1 MIFTYKEI
9 KRMLSYC
16 EEHDNKNVI
25 VFEANCSIGNKKDV
39 ALQTAWWRDENC
51 EKQDITDYEA
61 W

>member
-1 MIFTYKEI
+1 
-9 KRMLSYC
+9 MLSYC